1 MSVIHSLR
9 RGDGRT
15 PRLRSRPEQ
24 TLERLK
30 FCCEHFLL
38 AKRKGRSGKGME
50 VDKTE
55 VQTLSSVEDNLRG
68 LRTALQSREK
78 QILTIAIALTVRTDD

>member
-1 MSVIHSLR
+1 
-9 RGDGRT
+9 
-15 PRLRSRPEQ
+15 
-24 TLERLK
+24 
-30 FCCEHFLL
+30 
-38 AKRKGRSGKGME
+38 ME